1 MKRFGN
7 LFALMLLF
15 TQCTSSVSP
24 VNPENLSSELIIRSG
39 SAFGFCMGYCEKAY
53 VFNGTRVSLTEK
65 AAGQRATPAPRS
77 CESTIS
83 NAEWN
88 NLVSKADLATFSKQP
103 TSIGCPDCADGGAE
117 YIELE
122 VGDQKH
128 RVTFPYGE
136 TIPGFETLVSDLRKH
151 RETFKEC
158 N

>member
-7 LFALMLLF
+7 LFALLVLF

-24 VNPENLSSELIIRSG
+24 VSPENLASELTIRSG
-39 SAFGFCMGYCEKAY
+39 TAFGFCMGYCEKAY

-65 AAGQRATPAPRS
+65 APGQLTTPAPRS

-83 NAEWN
+83 EADWN
-88 NLVSKADLATFSKQP
+88 NLVSKSDLETFGKQP
-103 TSIGCPDCADGGAE
+103 AVIGCPDCADGGAE

-122 VGDQKH
+122 VGTQKH
-128 RVTFPYGE
+128 RVTFPHGE

-151 RETFKEC
+151 RESLKEC
-158 N
+158 K